1 MTQLPLF
8 DPATVKVLS
17 IRQPWAWLILTG
29 HKSIENRTWNT
40 HYRGPLYIHA
50 GINMHDRPIEDIERQ
65 FKIKIDRNAMPMGAI
80 IGRVDLVDVVMRSTS
95 SWFEGPVGFV
105 LRNPEIIKP
114 VPYRGRQG
122 LFDVPASVVTEQRS

>member
-1 MTQLPLF
+1 MIQLPMF

-29 HKSIENRTWNT
+29 HKSIENRTWMT

-50 GINMHDRPIEDIERQ
+50 GMNMHDRSIEEIERQ
-65 FKIKIDRNAMPMGAI
+65 FKITIDRKAMTLGAI
-80 IGRVDLVDVVMRSTS
+80 VGRVDLVDVVTQSRS
-95 SWFEGPVGFV
+95 SWFEGPFGFV

-114 VPYRGRQG
+114 IPCRGRMG
-122 LFDVPASVVTEQRS
+122 LFDVPASGLN